1 LGEDALR
8 VLDECLKLEKTML
21 NDVRA
26 ELPHVRAAVK
36 WAGHLPK

>member
-1 LGEDALR
+1 MSETGE
-8 VLDECLKLEKTML
+8 TML

-26 ELPHVRAAVK
+26 ELSHVRAAVK